1 MEYENADLEDALL
14 TMKDKFL
21 MQNDQMSVALGE
33 KQRQLDAA
41 YETLRYYEQ
50 ELIHLE
56 MYVVTRH

>member
-1 MEYENADLEDALL
+1 
-14 TMKDKFL
+14 MKDKFL